1 MLAAM
6 KHRFVRRCALAF
18 AVSAIAA
25 PLSAAANQAPFA
37 EWLADLWVEAR
48 ERGVSEAILDAA
60 LSDIAPIERVIEL
73 DRRQPEGTITFEQYL
88 SRIVTDGRVREG
100 RERLAQNRALLEE
113 VAARFGV
120 QPRFIVALWGIETS
134 FGNFTG
140 GFPVVDALATLAYDG
155 RRSAYFRGELLQALQ
170 ILDEGHITPED
181 MRGSWAGAMGQAQFM
196 PSSFLSYAFDYDGDG
211 QKDIWKTRADVFASA
226 ANYLGRVGWRDD
238 ITWGRRVQLPAGFD
252 VALTGVKTRKRL
264 SEWQALGVRRAD
276 GTDLPTRD
284 LEASVVMPDGP
295 DGSAYVVYDNYRALL
310 RWNRSLYFAT
320 AVGHLADRIGGS

>member
-6 KHRFVRRCALAF
+6 KHRFVRRCAMAF

-25 PLSAAANQAPFA
+25 PLPAAANQAPFA
-37 EWLADLWVEAR
+37 EWLAVLRVEAR

-60 LSDIAPIERVIEL
+60 LSDIAPIERVIEF

-211 QKDIWKTRADVFASA
+211 QKDIWKTLADVFASA

-284 LEASVVMPDGP
+284 LKASVVVPDGP